1 MIQKKKIII
10 LGSTGSIG
18 KNLINIIRKD
28 KKNFHIKLLSTHKNI
43 KLIVKQAKEFN
54 VKNLIISDY
63 SSYLKIK
70 KKFNKNEYKFYN
82 NFRFLDQYLKKKEIF
97 YSMIA
102 ITGFEGL
109 EPCLKLIKFSKYIAI
124 ANKESIIC
132 GWNLI
137 NTELKK
143 NNTKFLPIDSEHFSI
158 SELINN
164 NSNEIEKIFI
174 TASGGPFLNYSKNK
188 LSKVTINEALRHPNW
203 KMGKKISVDSCS
215 MMNKVFEVIEA
226 KNIFNISYKKISIL
240 IHPKSYIHSLV
251 KFNNGQIKFLA
262 HEPDMKIPIH
272 NSLYMNNYKYIKT
285 KNINIDILNNLK
297 FSQINHKDFPLIKI
311 LNKLPM
317 FNSLYETILVTIN
330 DYFVTKFLEGEINYI
345 SMLDLIYEYS
355 KLKAFNKFKNLPVKN
370 LYDIKQAR
378 QFAFSK
384 FRL

>member
-1 MIQKKKIII
+1 
-10 LGSTGSIG
+10 
-18 KNLINIIRKD
+18 
-28 KKNFHIKLLSTHKNI
+28 
-43 KLIVKQAKEFN
+43 
-54 VKNLIISDY
+54 
-63 SSYLKIK
+63 
-70 KKFNKNEYKFYN
+70 
-82 NFRFLDQYLKKKEIF
+82 
-97 YSMIA
+97 MIA

-297 FSQINHKDFPLIKI
+297 FSQ
-311 LNKLPM
+311 M